1 MSEADFTVEALA
13 DFTYEI
19 MAPSFIEGQ
28 EKPNYLYFHKGDRL
42 KVLVTYENGWYYGS
56 IEEEFEEKKVSL

>member
-28 EKPNYLYFHKGDRL
+28 EKPNYLYFH
-42 KVLVTYENGWYYGS
+42 
-56 IEEEFEEKKVSL
+56 